1 MEKRT
6 IPEICQELRKL
17 ADRTEECHCY
27 DLRNLSTDYLR
38 VTADLIEDA
47 LSASANNDS
56 GSRTFPKTNWEDQDN
71 PPYVEGLFGDAKGD
85 DDAR

>member
-6 IPEICQELRKL
+6 IPEICQELRQL

-47 LSASANNDS
+47 LSASANNNG
-56 GSRTFPKTNWEDQDN
+56 GSRTFPKTNWEDQDDT
-71 PPYVEGLFGDAKGD
+71 PYVEWIFGK
-85 DDAR
+85 AR

>member
-47 LSASANNDS
+47 LSASANNNG
-56 GSRTFPKTNWEDQDN
+56 GSRTFLKTNWEDHEDQDDT
-71 PPYVEGLFGDAKGD
+71 PYVEWLFGKAK
-85 DDAR
+85 

>member
-27 DLRNLSTDYLR
+27 DLRNLSTR
-38 VTADLIEDA
+38 IIFAGQRI
-47 LSASANNDS
+47 
-56 GSRTFPKTNWEDQDN
+56 
-71 PPYVEGLFGDAKGD
+71 
-85 DDAR
+85 